1 MSDAPRDAGPTVY
14 TCTPSPTFPGAWDD
28 GGLQRPRRQKSF
40 FFFFFF
46 SDTVLDGEGKGGL
59 LKWLMHCSLQ
69 LECLPPGS
77 LFSVPSSHIS
87 RSCILLWVH
96 NLFSEDKQGTSSG
109 FSVLAL
115 VFAAP
120 WRAARLVLRL
130 GARKGQGWT
139 ENLRREGGR
148 SEQM

>member
-1 MSDAPRDAGPTVY
+1 M
-14 TCTPSPTFPGAWDD
+14 F
-28 GGLQRPRRQKSF
+28 
-40 FFFFFF
+40 
-46 SDTVLDGEGKGGL
+46 GEGKGGL

-77 LFSVPSSHIS
+77 LFSAPGSHTS
-87 RSCILLWVH
+87 RSCVLLWVH

-120 WRAARLVLRL
+120 WGVARLVLRL
-130 GARKGQGWT
+130 GSRKGRGWT
-139 ENLRREGGR
+139 ENLRREGGG

>member
-1 MSDAPRDAGPTVY
+1 MLPGMRGPPFTR
-14 TCTPSPTFPGAWDD
+14 A
-28 GGLQRPRRQKSF
+28 RPRPPAQALGRMVACSGQEAKNLF
-40 FFFFFF
+40 FFFQILCSMF
-46 SDTVLDGEGKGGL
+46 GEGKGGL

-77 LFSVPSSHIS
+77 LFSAPGSHTS
-87 RSCILLWVH
+87 RSCVLLWVH

-120 WRAARLVLRL
+120 WGVARLVLRL
-130 GARKGQGWT
+130 GSRKGRGWT
-139 ENLRREGGR
+139 ENLRREGGG